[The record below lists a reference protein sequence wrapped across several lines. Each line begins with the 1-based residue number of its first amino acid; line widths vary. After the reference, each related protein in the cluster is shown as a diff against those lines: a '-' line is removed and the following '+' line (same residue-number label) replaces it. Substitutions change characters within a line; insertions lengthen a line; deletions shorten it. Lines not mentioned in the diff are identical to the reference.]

1 MISNLFQSSTIPML
15 QQVVNFAQARHN
27 VLAGNI
33 ANLDT
38 PGYQVRD
45 LSVEDFQERLQ
56 AAVQARRHPETT
68 RSLGFSTKEEEATPM
83 AEVAKHSKA
92 ILYHDL
98 SNVDIEEQVTAMV
111 KNQMQH
117 NLALTIMNSQFR
129 LLKAAIRGQ
138 A

>member
-56 AAVQARRHPETT
+56 AAVQARRHGESP
-68 RSLGFSTKEEEATPM
+68 RSLGFFTKKEEATPM
-83 AEVAKHSKA
+83 AEVAESSKA
-92 ILYHDL
+92 ILYHDK
-98 SNVDIEEQVTAMV
+98 SNVDIEEQVTAMI

-117 NLALTIMNSQFR
+117 NMALTIMNSQFR